1 MDERGLF
8 LVRAPVSTL
17 AAVRTTTDVM
27 GSPPINPQTILPMP
41 CARNS
46 LFGDDIRLYGSSR
59 SAASRES
66 SVSRL
71 PTAAIVPA
79 AAHTVLSAS
88 AEKSGNVNRRKK
100 SARLAGTGKLT
111 RC

>member
-1 MDERGLF
+1 VDERGLF
-8 LVRAPVSTL
+8 LVRAPASTL

-59 SAASRES
+59 SES